1 MYIYGFKLPNVT
13 KLEAKEIEILIDT
26 RTKFRINKQF
36 NEADKIR
43 QILNDKKIEITD
55 YPDRIVWRKT
65 T

>member
-1 MYIYGFKLPNVT
+1 M
-13 KLEAKEIEILIDT
+13 LIDK
-26 RTKFRINKQF
+26 RTKFRLNKQF

-55 YPDRIVWRKT
+55 YQDRVVWRKT